1 VIATWFPTAERE
13 GDRDVKRVA
22 NYLQAHNPVRITV
35 LGVSFSIASIA
46 LYIGIAVY
54 ALTLGPK
61 AVGDYMRDRFIAGC
75 LIALTVLVNVGTASV
90 LTRRGGGFMPRF
102 LLSVLVTVGGTVLV
116 FGMIVVRVML
126 VKAWSAR

>member
-1 VIATWFPTAERE
+1 
-13 GDRDVKRVA
+13 VKRVA